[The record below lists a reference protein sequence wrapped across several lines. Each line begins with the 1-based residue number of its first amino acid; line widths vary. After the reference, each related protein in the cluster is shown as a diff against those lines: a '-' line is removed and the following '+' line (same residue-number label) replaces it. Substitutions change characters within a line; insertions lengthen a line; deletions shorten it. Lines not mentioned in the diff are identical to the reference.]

1 MITEFLRQYQDEL
14 FNRKGQI
21 KDEIEEIKTKLAE
34 EEKFVEIL
42 EKENDSFIA
51 DFTPRDLNS
60 KNKAKA
66 KEVRN
71 LIKSLLEN
79 KDNLNT
85 ELNDIDSKLDD
96 ISSMLS
102 EVKKLESLKKKLDS
116 NKDKK
121 DETVNKEQIID
132 NLSNISDYIL
142 LDPQRAK
149 MEIESLITRL
159 Q

>member
-71 LIKSLLEN
+71 LIRSLLEN
-79 KDNLNT
+79 KDNLNA
-85 ELNDIDSKLDD
+85 ELNDIDSKLED
-96 ISSMLS
+96 ITSMIS
-102 EVKKLESLKKKLDS
+102 EVKKLESLKKKQDS
-116 NKDKK
+116 KNEKVQ
-121 DETVNKEQIID
+121 ESINKEQIIS
-132 NLSNISDYIL
+132 NLTGISDYIL